1 MIGGGNT
8 DGKPDES
15 GSLALVLG
23 MIGACYVA
31 TGLVLLWQF
40 QNSQIQNVLYY
51 KY

>member
-1 MIGGGNT
+1 MVGGGNT

-31 TGLVLLWQF
+31 TGASVAVAVSKQPDSKCAIL
-40 QNSQIQNVLYY
+40 
-51 KY
+51 